1 MSDDGF
7 SMPAKGTLER
17 VMIDKMIELDPV
29 GVTFMDFVGTGITED
44 NIDQIAQNLRYAM
57 YVAEGD
63 ECSKVDA

>member
-44 NIDQIAQNLRYAM
+44 NIDQIAQNLRNAM

-63 ECSKVDA
+63 ECLKVDA

>member
-63 ECSKVDA
+63 ECLKVDA